1 MHQFQGVGGG
11 SDNTGANDHHQGA
24 NDSAND
30 GANDTAAHTSAYSK
44 TASRKLQRGVGAV
57 WWRFLDW
64 THLL

>member
-1 MHQFQGVGGG
+1 MHQFQGVGGC
-11 SDNTGANDHHQGA
+11 SDNTGANDYVGA
-24 NDSAND
+24 NNSAND

-57 WWRFLDW
+57 WWRFLDR